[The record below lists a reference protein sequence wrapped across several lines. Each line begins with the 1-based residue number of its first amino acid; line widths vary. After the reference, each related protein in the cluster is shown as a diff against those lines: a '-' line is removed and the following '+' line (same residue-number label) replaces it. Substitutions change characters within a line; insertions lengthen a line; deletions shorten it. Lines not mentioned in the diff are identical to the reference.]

1 MIRSYFFVSV
11 ILIAGGLIS
20 AGLLEIYFRYKE
32 GLEQIGLTQQDA
44 AAGAALRIER
54 FIQDIATTMKAV
66 TKSPDIRSSKKRMD
80 YEFELKRLFF
90 LAPAITEA
98 LVLDTEGV
106 IQARVSRFR
115 AVSPFLKRDLSQ
127 SAAFQQSS
135 QGKSYFGTVYFRD
148 NDPYITLAV
157 PMEPF
162 PGEFIGVLQ
171 AEVSLTDILDLVS
184 ALKLGKAGYAYV
196 VSSSGDLVAHPRDK
210 LILQRHNVGQL
221 NQVKAAFSPA
231 QAHSSQKQW

>member
-1 MIRSYFFVSV
+1 MTLNFITAQMRDFVIRSFRTRRRERLIRNYFFVSV
-11 ILIAGGLIS
+11 ILIASGLIS

-44 AAGAALRIER
+44 ATGAALRIER
-54 FIQDIATTMKAV
+54 FVQDIATTMKAV

-90 LAPAITEA
+90 LTPAITEA

-115 AVSPFLKRDLSQ
+115 AVSPLLKRDLSR

-135 QGKSYFGTVYFRD
+135 SGKSYFGTVYF
-148 NDPYITLAV
+148 
-157 PMEPF
+157 
-162 PGEFIGVLQ
+162 
-171 AEVSLTDILDLVS
+171 
-184 ALKLGKAGYAYV
+184 
-196 VSSSGDLVAHPRDK
+196 
-210 LILQRHNVGQL
+210 
-221 NQVKAAFSPA
+221 
-231 QAHSSQKQW
+231 